1 MTVKGEAQL
10 GKVSW
15 SGGHNGAG
23 DEVVMGNGSAK
34 LDIEVV
40 MGHAQVRVGSD
51 RTAEAGGRSDA
62 SAPAGPPERHEHR
75 APSDCPVCG
84 EHLAVT
90 RLGCAACGS
99 ELAGVFAP
107 CEFCALT
114 TAETDMLRVFL
125 ASRGNLREVEK
136 HLGVSYPTARLRFA
150 NLLRKL
156 GLGERAGARARAHP
170 RPDPGR
176 GRLRRPQPGGGDRAA
191 PHPRLIPALTVVL
204 V

>member
-1 MTVKGEAQL
+1 V
-10 GKVSW
+10 
-15 SGGHNGAG
+15 
-23 DEVVMGNGSAK
+23 
-34 LDIEVV
+34 
-40 MGHAQVRVGSD
+40 SD
-51 RTAEAGGRSDA
+51 RARR
-62 SAPAGPPERHEHR
+62 PPERHEHR

-136 HLGVSYPTARLRFA
+136 HLGVSYPTARARFA
-150 NLLRKL
+150 DLLRKL
-156 GLGERAGARARAHP
+156 GLSDEP
-170 RPDPGR
+170 EPE
-176 GRLRRPQPGGGDRAA
+176 
-191 PHPRLIPALTVVL
+191 PRLTRDQILAEVASGALSPGEARSL
-204 V
+204 ISGL